1 MIIMINLELLKRI
14 NDLEEPN
21 RSILT
26 KLLQDVD
33 QVKQKDEVRNSLRTS
48 IRDYVAKEM
57 KQ

>member
-1 MIIMINLELLKRI
+1 MIIMINSELLKRI